1 MLRYSAPR
9 ARKTGGPVT
18 TFTRTCARLHT
29 SQKCGSLSALHCSAT
44 VQSSLRART
53 SLIIILFSICS
64 TTTFTTVTDVNSLAY
79 TSLSTCYMMLRCV
92 GSYNSFLLRHMR
104 RHKSEKIQNNNE
116 HTHTHIYIYMIN
128 IRQHSTTRSF
138 TSNYSART
146 ALLQQN
152 RSHPLTH
159 LIRTH
164 VGLKSRLRA
173 RLALLSATGQ
183 TVLLDSLLLTQLSLM
198 SPSRY
203 TFVQYVMLFKLL
215 TQKVLW
221 FPVFMPDSRFFIILQ
236 NLFNAFLCCP

>member
-1 MLRYSAPR
+1 
-9 ARKTGGPVT
+9 
-18 TFTRTCARLHT
+18 
-29 SQKCGSLSALHCSAT
+29 
-44 VQSSLRART
+44 
-53 SLIIILFSICS
+53 
-64 TTTFTTVTDVNSLAY
+64 
-79 TSLSTCYMMLRCV
+79 
-92 GSYNSFLLRHMR
+92 
-104 RHKSEKIQNNNE
+104 
-116 HTHTHIYIYMIN
+116 MIN

-146 ALLQQN
+146 VLLQQN

-203 TFVQYVMLFKLL
+203 TFVQYVMLFKLNPKSL
-215 TQKVLW
+215 VVPCLHAWQQILHHTAESIQCFSLLSMIY
-221 FPVFMPDSRFFIILQ
+221 PRNPPERFYTVCIVVYPLSLYVVHLS
-236 NLFNAFLCCP
+236 LFTDTHDLKPTSLSHLEGSPISQVSAPQRHKKLLGTRRVRANNSS

>member
-1 MLRYSAPR
+1 MLYDDVYYRN
-9 ARKTGGPVT
+9 
-18 TFTRTCARLHT
+18 
-29 SQKCGSLSALHCSAT
+29 
-44 VQSSLRART
+44 
-53 SLIIILFSICS
+53 
-64 TTTFTTVTDVNSLAY
+64 DVNSLAY

-203 TFVQYVMLFKLL
+203 TFVQYVMLFKLNPKSL
-215 TQKVLW
+215 VVPCLH
-221 FPVFMPDSRFFIILQ
+221 
-236 NLFNAFLCCP
+236 A